1 MRGLLLATS
10 SFFAGFET
18 APACKYEERGGKE
31 TRSGGPAARDR
42 GVGETKGGCNG
53 IWGRRFLQTLEG
65 SHLVL
70 PPSAFTT
77 STIPCPPK
85 PQFPSSPT
93 VSSRVCRTWS
103 LGSCRPCHCVH
114 FSSCHSSSWGQHTGR
129 YATSWDSTGGHQKS
143 LPVPG
148 WGLQRGPI
156 NLTGSHLC
164 SHEEGVPRSG
174 TSVPALQQIL
184 FQCGHLLAS
193 QKNTSIGSFLQLA
206 GGGG

>member
-1 MRGLLLATS
+1 MCGLLLATS
-10 SFFAGFET
+10 SFFVGFET
-18 APACKYEERGGKE
+18 APACKYAERGGQE
-31 TRSGGPAARDR
+31 TRSRGPAARDR
-42 GVGETKGGCNG
+42 GVGETKGGHNG
-53 IWGRRFLQTLEG
+53 IWGGRLLWTLEG

-70 PPSAFTT
+70 PPSSFTT

-103 LGSCRPCHCVH
+103 LRSCRLSHCVH
-114 FSSCHSSSWGQHTGR
+114 SSSCCSSSWEWHSGR
-129 YATSWDSTGGHQKS
+129 HATPQDSTGGCQES

-164 SHEEGVPRSG
+164 SREEGAPRSG
-174 TSVPALQQIL
+174 VGVPALQ
-184 FQCGHLLAS
+184 
-193 QKNTSIGSFLQLA
+193 
-206 GGGG
+206 